1 MSKVVITGGTG
12 LVGKALTNLLLSKG
26 FEVFVLT
33 RNQKQATQ
41 FTNYSFWDV
50 ENEIIDE
57 QLIKTADYIIHLA
70 GEGIADKRW
79 TASRKKQILESRTK
93 PLELIYKVLK
103 NNPNQLKAVVSAS
116 GVGYYG
122 AITSEKVFTETDE
135 AAIDFLGKT
144 CVDWEHAVDKFT
156 ELGVRTVKLRTGIVL
171 AKEGGALPK
180 MMMPF
185 NYGFGSAI
193 GSGKQYVPWISLT
206 DLCNM
211 YLFAVENNQLQG
223 SFNAAIEDETTNLIL
238 SEAIAK
244 SLNKKIWLPNV
255 PALVLKMIF
264 GEMASLLLY
273 GSRVSNKKIKDAGF
287 GFKNEDLTST
297 LKELLHND

>member
-33 RNQKQATQ
+33 RNQKKVIQ

-70 GEGIADKRW
+70 GEGIADKHW

-103 NNPNQLKAVVSAS
+103 NNPNHLKAIVSAS

-122 AITSEKVFTETDE
+122 AITSKKVFTETDE
-135 AAIDFLGKT
+135 AATDFLGKT
-144 CVDWEHAVDKFT
+144 CVDWENAVDKFT
-156 ELGVRTVKLRTGIVL
+156 ELGGRTVKLRIGIVL

-193 GSGKQYVPWISLT
+193 GSGKQYVPWISLA

-223 SFNAAIEDETTNLIL
+223 SFNAAIEDETTNLKL
-238 SEAIAK
+238 SKAIAE

-255 PALVLKMIF
+255 PAWLLKMIF
-264 GEMASLLLY
+264 GEMANLLLY

-287 GFKNEDLTST
+287 VFKNTDLTST
-297 LKELLHND
+297 LKQLLKKD

>member
-1 MSKVVITGGTG
+1 MSKVIITGGTG

-33 RNQKQATQ
+33 RNQKQANQ

-57 QLIKTADYIIHLA
+57 QLIKSTDYIIHLA

-79 TASRKKQILESRTK
+79 TSSRKKQILESRTK
-93 PLELIYKVLK
+93 PLELICKVLK
-103 NNPNQLKAVVSAS
+103 NNPNQLKAMVSAS

-122 AITSEKVFTETDE
+122 AIISEKVFTETDE
-135 AAIDFLGKT
+135 AATDFLGKT
-144 CVDWEHAVDKFT
+144 CVDWENAVNKFT

-185 NYGFGSAI
+185 RYGFGSAI
-193 GSGKQYVPWISLT
+193 GSGKQYVPWVSLN

-211 YLFAVENNQLQG
+211 YLFAIENNQIQG

-238 SEAIAK
+238 SEAIAE

-255 PALVLKMIF
+255 PALVLKMMF
-264 GEMASLLLY
+264 GEMANLLLF
-273 GSRVSNKKIKDAGF
+273 GNRVSNKKITSQGF
-287 GFKNEDLTST
+287 VFDDNNLEQFLKKILKN
-297 LKELLHND
+297 

>member
-12 LVGKALTNLLLSKG
+12 LVGKALTDLLLSKG

-70 GEGIADKRW
+70 GEGIADGRW
-79 TASRKKQILESRTK
+79 TASRKSTILESRIN
-93 PLELIYKVLK
+93 PLALIYTIIKEH
-103 NNPNQLKAVVSAS
+103 PHQLKAIVSAS

-135 AAIDFLGKT
+135 PATDFLGKT
-144 CVDWEHAVDKFT
+144 CEQWEHAVDKFNQ
-156 ELGVRTVKLRTGIVL
+156 LNIRTVKLRTGIVL

-180 MMMPF
+180 MLLPF
-185 NYGFGSAI
+185 NYGFGSAL
-193 GSGKQYVPWISLT
+193 GSGKQFMPWISLT

-211 YLFAVENNQLQG
+211 YLFAIENKQLQG
-223 SFNAAIEDETTNLIL
+223 AFNAAIEDETTNA
-238 SEAIAK
+238 SFSDAIAK
-244 SLNKKIWLPNV
+244 GLNKKIWLPNV
-255 PALVLKMIF
+255 PAFFLTLF
-264 GEMASLLLY
+264 LGEMAKLVLE

-287 GFKNEDLTST
+287 VFNNVDLNAT
-297 LKELLHND
+297 LNELLHKD